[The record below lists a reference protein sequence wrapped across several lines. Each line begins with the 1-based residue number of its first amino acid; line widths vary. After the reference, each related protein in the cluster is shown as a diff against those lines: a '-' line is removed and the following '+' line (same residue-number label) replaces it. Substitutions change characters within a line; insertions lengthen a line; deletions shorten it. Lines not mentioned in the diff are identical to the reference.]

1 MIKRTVCQVVPRLN
15 SGGVE
20 RGTVDIAKAL
30 VEAGY
35 GSVVISEGGRL
46 VFQLEQNGTQVITL
60 PVASKNPF
68 LLYGNIRSLIQAVQ
82 NVKGTLIHARSRAPA
97 WSSYFVAKRLGIPFI
112 TTYHGTY
119 NAAWFGKKLY
129 NRIMCLGDV
138 VIAPSQ
144 FIKDHIIATYG
155 QWVADRI
162 QVIHRGVDLNVFS
175 SQKVSTQRRQEV
187 RLHWGIT
194 DPDAFVWL
202 LPGRFTRWKGHLDF
216 IRALHMLIQQNPQRP
231 IYGVLLGEKQENTPY
246 VTEINQLIQRLGMVP
261 YLKMLNVSDDMPAQY
276 LACDAV
282 VVPSTD
288 PEAFGRVM
296 AEAHAM
302 GRLVVSTNHGGARE
316 IVLPEETGWLVPPR
330 DVNRLFDAFKACVA
344 LSLEERNR
352 WEQNARHHVEQN
364 FTLEQMQQKTLALY
378 ESILSKY

>member
-1 MIKRTVCQVVPRLN
+1 MIKRVICQIVPRLN

-35 GSVVISEGGRL
+35 GSVVISEGGRQVSL
-46 VFQLEQNGTQVITL
+46 LRQNGTQVITL

-68 LLYGNIRSLIQAVQ
+68 LLYWNIRSLMQAVK

-97 WSSYFVAKRLGIPFI
+97 WSGYFAAKRLGIPFI

-119 NAAWFGKKLY
+119 NASWVGKKLY
-129 NRIMCLGDV
+129 NRIMCLGNV
-138 VIAPSQ
+138 VIAPSH
-144 FIKDHIIATYG
+144 FIKDHIISTYG

-162 QVIHRGVDLNVFS
+162 QVIHRGVDLNIFS
-175 SQKVSTQRRQEV
+175 PQEGSAQRRQDV

-194 DPDAFVWL
+194 DPNAFVWL

-216 IRALHMLIQQNPQRP
+216 IQAFHMLIQQNLQRP
-231 IYGVLLGEKQENTPY
+231 IYGVLLGERQENTPY
-246 VTEINQLIQRLGMVP
+246 INEISQLIQRLGIGS

-302 GRLVVSTNHGGARE
+302 GRLVVATNHGGARE
-316 IVLPEETGWLVPPR
+316 IVLPGTTGWLVPPH
-330 DVNRLFDAFKACVA
+330 DINGLFCALKACVG
-344 LSLEERNR
+344 LPEDERKR
-352 WEQNARHHVEQN
+352 WEQNARRHVEQN

-378 ESILSKY
+378 ESIFSKC